1 MGSINYYRLEN
12 WINKFQAG
20 VSKINNNNMEP
31 LKLFQISEFINE
43 EEIVSFISKKLNS
56 IIAFNESNN
65 VQQKRGAKEY
75 INSSFI
81 PVISIEGFLKLILK
95 YAEIENN
102 TLIVSYL
109 NIIKLINK
117 ENFILTNNN
126 VYILLLASCTLS
138 KKFLED
144 LILEN
149 SYYCQIGLFTAE
161 ELNLAECSLFC
172 RLEFNINYLPSK

>member
-1 MGSINYYRLEN
+1 
-12 WINKFQAG
+12 
-20 VSKINNNNMEP
+20 MEP
-31 LKLFQISEFINE
+31 LKLLQISEFIKE
-43 EEIVSFISKKLNS
+43 EEIVSFISKKINS
-56 IIAFNESNN
+56 IIAFNESNK
-65 VQQKRGAKEY
+65 VKQKIGAQEY
-75 INSSFI
+75 IHSSFI
-81 PVISIEGFLKLILK
+81 PVVSIEGFLKLILK

-102 TLIVSYL
+102 TLIVSFL

-117 ENFILTNNN
+117 ENFVLTNNN
-126 VYILLLASCTLS
+126 AYILLLASCTLS

>member
-1 MGSINYYRLEN
+1 M
-12 WINKFQAG
+12 NKFQAG
-20 VSKINNNNMEP
+20 VSKINNNNMEFA
-31 LKLFQISEFINE
+31 KFSTIAEFINE
-43 EEIVSFISKKLNS
+43 EEIVSFISKKINS
-56 IIAFNESNN
+56 IIAFNESNKIK
-65 VQQKRGAKEY
+65 QKRGAQEY

-102 TLIVSYL
+102 TLIVSFL

-117 ENFILTNNN
+117 ENFVLTNNN
-126 VYILLLASCTLS
+126 AYILLLASCTLS
-138 KKFLED
+138 TKFLED